1 MNLPRVFI
9 IGLVACLFGCG
20 SSQPRVVLYCAQDRE
35 FAEGV
40 LKDFTD
46 KTHLAVAP
54 KYDTEADKSVSL
66 YFEITHEKDRPR
78 CDVFWNNEIV
88 STIRLQNQGLL
99 LPYSSEPG
107 QLYPHAADNTW
118 YAFAGRARI
127 IIVNTNLVPEG
138 ERPRSLLQLTDQRW
152 KDRVAMARPQFGTSA
167 TQAACLFQALGKE
180 KAAEY
185 YRGVKANGVQ
195 IVPGNKDAA
204 VAVGQGRSPDGR
216 PVAVGVTD
224 TDDAM
229 EEIEA
234 GHPVAIIFPDQD
246 GMGTLYI
253 PNTVAI
259 IKGCPNPDGARRLV
273 DHLLDGEVEQALMK
287 AGWHFPMRKGNNE
300 IPAPELRGGDK
311 KMNVDFE
318 KAAEL
323 WEEVQKFLSE
333 EFARP

>member
-1 MNLPRVFI
+1 MNLPRCFI
-9 IGLVACLFGCG
+9 IALILGVFGCG
-20 SSQPRVVLYCAQDRE
+20 GSQPRVVLYCAQDRE

-46 KTHLAVAP
+46 KTQLAVAP

-88 STIRLQNQGLL
+88 STIRLQKQELL
-99 LPYSSEPG
+99 VPYSSEPG
-107 QLYPHAADNTW
+107 QLYPHAQDNTW

-127 IIVNTNLVPEG
+127 IIVNTSLVPEG
-138 ERPRSLLQLTDQRW
+138 ERPHSLLQLTEPRW

-167 TQAACLFQALGKE
+167 TQAACLFQVLGKQ
-180 KAAEY
+180 KADEY
-185 YRGVKANGVQ
+185 YRGLRANGVQ

-229 EEIEA
+229 EEIQA

-246 GMGTLYI
+246 ELGTLFI

-273 DHLLDGEVEQALMK
+273 DHLLGGDVEQALMK
-287 AGWHFPMRKGNNE
+287 SGWHFPMRRGNSE
-300 IPAPELRGGDK
+300 VPAPELRGGDR
-311 KMNVDFE
+311 KMKVDFE